1 MDSVKYIEMKKIAL
15 FILLIGF
22 SNLQAQIGIGTDT
35 PDASSIL
42 DISPTGNDR
51 GILIPRITETQKN
64 SITSPANGLLVFQ
77 TDNTAG
83 FYYYSTATSSWSR
96 MSLYS
101 EINEYGDVKTGI
113 QSSDHKGWVKLDG
126 RLKSSLTSSQQARAT
141 TLGIGSNLPN
151 ADNAYLVQNG
161 GTLGGVTGTNE
172 KTISQANL
180 PNVNFTGSTDNNGNH
195 NHSIDPPLAT
205 TTTNGYHNHSSN
217 ASGNPGL
224 VIKNSYNTTTAL
236 DSGQWNEINLVDTS
250 SLSIDYN
257 GNHTHTV
264 DIASFN
270 SATSG
275 SHDHTVTVN
284 SGGSAT
290 ALNITPKSLSINTFI
305 YLGN

>member
-15 FILLIGF
+15 FILLMGF

-51 GILIPRITETQKN
+51 
-64 SITSPANGLLVFQ
+64 
-77 TDNTAG
+77 
-83 FYYYSTATSSWSR
+83 
-96 MSLYS
+96 
-101 EINEYGDVKTGI
+101 GI

-172 KTISQANL
+172 KTILQANL
-180 PNVNFTGSTDNNGNH
+180 PNVNFSVAVSSEGN
-195 NHSIDPPLAT
+195 
-205 TTTNGYHNHSSN
+205 HNHSSN

-236 DSGQWNEINLVDTS
+236 DNGQSNEINLVSTS
-250 SLSIDYN
+250 SLSIYNN
-257 GNHTHTV
+257 GNHTYTV

-275 SHDHTVTVN
+275 SHAHTVTVN
-284 SGGSAT
+284 SGGSGT
-290 ALNITPKSLSINTFI
+290 ALDITPKSLSINTFVF
-305 YLGN
+305 LGN

>member
-51 GILIPRITETQKN
+51 GILIPRITESQKN
-64 SITSPANGLLVFQ
+64 SISSPANGLLVFQ
-77 TDNTAG
+77 TDSTAV

-250 SLSIDYN
+250 RLSIDYN

>member
-51 GILIPRITETQKN
+51 GILIPRITESQKN
-64 SITSPANGLLVFQ
+64 SISSPANGLLVFQ
-77 TDNTAG
+77 TDSTAV

-151 ADNAYLVQNG
+151 ADNAYLVQNE